1 MAVRDP
7 GLQPERTA
15 MAWTRTCAAMAVNGL
30 LVLRA
35 GWTGGNSALVAV
47 AGMVFALAAVVL
59 QLGRVRGVQL
69 ATETPAAASPFFMLL
84 AMSAA
89 VLCAL
94 AGVTAMFFM

>member
-1 MAVRDP
+1 
-7 GLQPERTA
+7 

-35 GWTGGNSALVAV
+35 GWTGGNSVLVAA

-59 QLGRVRGVQL
+59 QLGQVRGVQL
-69 ATETPAAASPFFMLL
+69 ATQTSVAARPFFMLL

-94 AGVTAMFFM
+94 AGASAMFVV

>member
-15 MAWTRTCAAMAVNGL
+15 MAWTRTGAAMAVNGL

-35 GWTGGNSALVAV
+35 GWTGDSRALVAA
-47 AGMVFALAAVVL
+47 AGMVFVSAAALV

-69 ATETPAAASPFFMLL
+69 ATRTPAVARPCFMML
-84 AMSAA
+84 AVNAV
-89 VLCAL
+89 VLCAMAAAL
-94 AGVTAMFFM
+94 AMFLT